1 MVCLNVNIHC
11 DVEYVLFFQFAR
23 VYMFCQRSGGS
34 ATNYL
39 TAALAGSNGRLYSA
53 ISWGGRVVGVG
64 GWIAS
69 VGGGLAQCPLTVH
82 LTMDT
87 MMLRGFTVTV
97 CRNTVFE

>member
-39 TAALAGSNGRLYSA
+39 TAALAGSNGRVYPA
-53 ISWGGRVVGVG
+53 ISWGGDVSLGSWVDCVSR
-64 GWIAS
+64 W
-69 VGGGLAQCPLTVH
+69 GGGMA
-82 LTMDT
+82 
-87 MMLRGFTVTV
+87 
-97 CRNTVFE
+97 